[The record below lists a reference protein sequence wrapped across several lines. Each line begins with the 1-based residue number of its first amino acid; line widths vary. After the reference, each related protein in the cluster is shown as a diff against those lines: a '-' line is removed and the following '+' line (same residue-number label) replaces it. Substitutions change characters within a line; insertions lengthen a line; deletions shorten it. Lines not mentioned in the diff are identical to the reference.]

1 MKRFVKRLSYPALCA
16 IMGIAAVWCGAAH
29 AQATY
34 PSKPIRLIVPFPP
47 GGGTDVLTRM
57 LVDRISTN
65 TGWNIIIDNKPGG
78 SGNIGLDAV
87 AKAAPDGYT
96 LGMGQTANLAV
107 NPHLYSKMPYDS
119 LKDFAPVALVATQ
132 PVVLVVA
139 ANSPYRTLADVVAAA
154 RAKGDGLNMANPSN
168 GTVGHLSGELFA
180 RQSGGKFLHVPYKGA
195 PPIITDMIGGSVDMF
210 FANPLAVIPQI
221 KGGTLRALAVTSVK
235 RLPSL
240 PQVPTMIESGFA
252 GFETANWSGLVAP
265 AGTPKEIIARL
276 NAEVDKALKRPDTV
290 DKLAIDGSLPMG
302 GTSQQFA
309 DYLRAEYVK
318 WGKVIQEAKIKLD

>member
-1 MKRFVKRLSYPALCA
+1 MKQRIHLAAARAILGVAALFSGVAC
-16 IMGIAAVWCGAAH
+16 
-29 AQATY
+29 AQAAY
-34 PSKPIRLIVPFPP
+34 PNKPIKLVVPFPP
-47 GGGTDVLTRM
+47 GGGTDVLSRM
-57 LVDRISTN
+57 LADRIGTN

-119 LKDFAPVALVATQ
+119 LKDFAPIALVATQ

-139 ANSPYRTLADVVAAA
+139 AKSPYLTLADVVAAA
-154 RAKGDGLNMANPSN
+154 KAKGDGLNMANPSN

-180 RQSGGKFLHVPYKGA
+180 RRSGGNFLHVPYKGA
-195 PPIITDMIGGSVDMF
+195 TPIITDMIGGSVDMF

-221 KGGTLRALAVTSVK
+221 KGGTLRALAVTSPR
-235 RLPSL
+235 RLASL

-252 GFETANWSGLVAP
+252 EFETANWSGLVAP
-265 AGTPKEIIARL
+265 AGTPKDIVARL
-276 NAEVDKALKRPDTV
+276 NAEVEKALKRPETIE
-290 DKLAIDGSLPMG
+290 KLAFDGSTPLG
-302 GTSQQFA
+302 GSSQQFA
-309 DYLRAEYVK
+309 DYLRAEHAK
-318 WGKVIQEAKIKLD
+318 WGKIIRDANIKLE